1 MFHNDFNEFL
11 DEIFGMNRF
20 FDSKTNWEKR
30 TYKSND
36 GSISFTYMTNKGND
50 LNENDEIYL
59 LKQKLD
65 ECVESQN
72 FEDAVKYRDKI
83 KKLEKNKEKVS
94 KLNEELKS
102 CIENQDFEKA
112 IELRDKIKSLK

>member
-1 MFHNDFNEFL
+1 MFNDDFDKFF
-11 DEIFGMNRF
+11 DEIFGMNKF
-20 FDSKTNWEKR
+20 FTSNSGWEKKV
-30 TYKSND
+30 YQSKD
-36 GSISFTYMTNKGND
+36 GSITFSYVTNKGNN
-50 LNENDEIYL
+50 LTETDEIYL

-83 KKLEKNKEKVS
+83 KKLEKNKEQLS

-102 CIENQDFEKA
+102 CVESQNFEKA
-112 IELRDKIKSLK
+112 IEIRDKINSLK

>member
-1 MFHNDFNEFL
+1 MFHNDFNKFL

-30 TYKSND
+30 TYNSND

>member
-1 MFHNDFNEFL
+1 MFHNDFNKFL

>member
-1 MFHNDFNEFL
+1 MFHNDFNKFL

-20 FDSKTNWEKR
+20 FDSKTNWEKKI
-30 TYKSND
+30 YKSSD

-65 ECVESQN
+65 ECVDSQN

-102 CIENQDFEKA
+102 CVENQDFEKA